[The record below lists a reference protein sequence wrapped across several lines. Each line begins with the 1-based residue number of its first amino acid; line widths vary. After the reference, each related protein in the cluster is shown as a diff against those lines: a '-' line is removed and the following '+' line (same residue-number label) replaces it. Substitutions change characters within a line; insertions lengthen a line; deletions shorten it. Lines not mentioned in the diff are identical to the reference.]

1 MQMSDNE
8 LLSAISNMLDT
19 RLRPIEQR
27 LTKIET
33 TLEED
38 VIPRLQN
45 VEMTLEENVIP
56 RLQKVETTLEE
67 NVIPHLQSV
76 EITLDGNAIPRLQK
90 IEISLEH
97 NVVPRLQNIESCYVA
112 TYERYQSDADKM
124 ETVAS
129 DVSIIKKI
137 VAEHSIKLSQAAI

>member
-38 VIPRLQN
+38 VIPR
-45 VEMTLEENVIP
+45 
-56 RLQKVETTLEE
+56 
-67 NVIPHLQSV
+67 LQSV

-129 DVSIIKKI
+129 DVGIIKKI